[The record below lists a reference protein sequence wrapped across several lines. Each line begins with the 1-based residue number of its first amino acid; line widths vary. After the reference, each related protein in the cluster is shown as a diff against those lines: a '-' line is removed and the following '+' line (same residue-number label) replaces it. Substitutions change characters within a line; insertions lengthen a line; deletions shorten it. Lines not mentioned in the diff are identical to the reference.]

1 MRSTSRSSNR
11 VDNLT
16 SRVAR
21 RLSSRTLRRLGVAA
35 TLLASSLVASNAWA
49 IPSFPGAEGFG
60 AVATGGRGGTVLKV
74 TNLNAD
80 GPGSLQ
86 WALDQS
92 GPRIVVFEVSG
103 VIPGDITV
111 NHGDVT
117 IAGETAPGG
126 GITIAGRFYAAYDAS
141 VQNIIVR
148 FLRVRPTPLTGG
160 TGGDQY
166 DAIQFSRNSRF
177 ILDHLSVSWGS
188 DETVDVYEADDFT
201 IQWCTIE
208 ESSTEGHSEGEHN
221 YGLINGPDGY
231 GISLH
236 HNLFAHHKNR
246 CPRSSERARRHSQ
259 QRHV

>member
-16 SRVAR
+16 TRVAR
-21 RLSSRTLRRLGVAA
+21 RLSGKTLRRLGVAA
-35 TLLASSLVASNAWA
+35 TLLTSSLVASNAWA

-126 GITIAGRFYAAYDAS
+126 GITIRWSVLRRLRRVGAEHHRPILARATDA
-141 VQNIIVR
+141 
-148 FLRVRPTPLTGG
+148 P
-160 TGGDQY
+160 D
-166 DAIQFSRNSRF
+166 
-177 ILDHLSVSWGS
+177 W
-188 DETVDVYEADDFT
+188 
-201 IQWCTIE
+201 W
-208 ESSTEGHSEGEHN
+208 
-221 YGLINGPDGY
+221 YGW
-231 GISLH
+231 
-236 HNLFAHHKNR
+236 
-246 CPRSSERARRHSQ
+246 
-259 QRHV
+259 